1 MINRHITI
9 ILICIFSN
17 LLNASILFGRE
28 DYCSEV
34 KYSIN
39 QIASRLFD
47 LIDSVEIC
55 SVPAE
60 SFRDKVFSN
69 LKYRSSRLKKCV
81 RMVQSG
87 NFGFDCSRELRKT
100 LRSQGGDNCGSELE
114 DMNVG
119 FKYFLELSLKY
130 KTCLAK

>member
-1 MINRHITI
+1 M
-9 ILICIFSN
+9 
-17 LLNASILFGRE
+17 NASILFGRE
-28 DYCSEV
+28 DYCSQV

-39 QIASRLFD
+39 QIASPLFD
-47 LIDSVEIC
+47 LIESVEIC

-60 SFRDKVFSN
+60 LFRDKVFSN

-81 RMVQSG
+81 RMIQSG

-100 LRSQGGDNCGSELE
+100 LRSQGGNNCESELE
-114 DMNVG
+114 NMNVG
-119 FKYFLELSLKY
+119 FKYFLELSSKY